1 MFNMNTNARK
11 QGRNGSAVCKWPLPW
26 QPQTG
31 CVWANLLW
39 TGLYLCVLKLTPHL
53 LPQNAKRKWLLS
65 LNGKYRNLNTLRT
78 FLYKNQ
84 TRRQSPE
91 NGTVEKNLCC
101 LSETSSADITAT
113 SGKTVDCIVIWQAG
127 HSPKTI
133 QPTTSPQR
141 TVTLW
146 SQEAQAVFPDSWI
159 AWWQP
164 RR

>member
-1 MFNMNTNARK
+1 MAENKGKMDQLFSS
-11 QGRNGSAVCKWPLPW
+11 GHSCGSPR
-26 QPQTG
+26 Q
-31 CVWANLLW
+31 
-39 TGLYLCVLKLTPHL
+39 LCVSKPTVDWVVPLCPGTHTP
-53 LPQNAKRKWLLS
+53 PAPKNAKRNWFLS
-65 LNGKYRNLNTLRT
+65 LNGKSRNPNTLRT
-78 FLYKNQ
+78 FVSKNQ
-84 TRRQSPE
+84 TRSQSPE
-91 NGTVEKNLCC
+91 NGAVEKYQCC
-101 LSETSSADITAT
+101 HLETSSADITAT

-164 RR
+164 GR